1 MWGFMKIIQSLSIIL
16 KVLQSFQRTGSLP
29 NSMPLGLLKMKAE
42 ILSQLMQPQSTIR
55 VVFATVALGMG
66 VDIQHIQQIH
76 HIMVPRTIEEY
87 YEEIGRA
94 ERDRMPA
101 IAKMFFNGSDIAS
114 NKEGMTETMRLYC
127 LNNTTCPRQCL
138 LNNFG
143 QDCLKSLGV
152 MFRII

>member
-1 MWGFMKIIQSLSIIL
+1 
-16 KVLQSFQRTGSLP
+16 
-29 NSMPLGLLKMKAE
+29 
-42 ILSQLMQPQSTIR
+42 MQPQSTIR
-55 VVFATVALGMG
+55 VVFATVALGMA

-114 NKEGMTETMRLYC
+114 NKEGMTETMRKYC

-138 LNNFG
+138 LNYFNAKPISTYLPKHHCCSVCKNNCSCK
-143 QDCLKSLGV
+143 DCCRGASES
-152 MFRII
+152 